1 MKLWLAL
8 GVLLLAGVGALL
20 LLGDRDGGPTQAA
33 TGTARLQWKE
43 KPSLILVPSMPQD
56 RILTGQLRNA
66 SLHSVDLDTEQV
78 RILDGKGRALRSTAL
93 FSQHF
98 SHGLYPWSWHVKGSK
113 FERARIGKIVDDQ
126 ARPGGAADALLARA
140 GGRLGAGRGALRR
153 RLADAPSL
161 SGRAGGVIFCRAC
174 LRTPSTRGRNS
185 RSGARPSRSS
195 GSTRSNPS
203 STSPGFRSR

>member
-1 MKLWLAL
+1 MKVWLAL

-43 KPSLILVPSMPQD
+43 KQSLILVPSMPQD

-66 SLHSVDLDTEQV
+66 SLHSVDLDTEKV
-78 RILDGKGRALRSTAL
+78 RILDGEGRALRSTAL

-113 FERARIGKIVDDQ
+113 FERARIGKIVTIKPGQ
-126 ARPGGAADALLARA
+126 AAPLTLSWRVPA
-140 GGRLGAGRGALRR
+140 GGSEPVEVRFDGG
-153 RLADAPSL
+153 SL
-161 SGRAGGVIFCRAC
+161 TLPR
-174 LRTPSTRGRNS
+174 
-185 RSGARPSRSS
+185 
-195 GSTRSNPS
+195 
-203 STSPGFRSR
+203 